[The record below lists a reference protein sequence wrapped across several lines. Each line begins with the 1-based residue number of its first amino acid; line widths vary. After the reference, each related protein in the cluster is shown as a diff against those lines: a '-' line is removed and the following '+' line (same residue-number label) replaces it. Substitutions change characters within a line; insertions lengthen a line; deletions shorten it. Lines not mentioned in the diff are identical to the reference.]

1 MEVIQNFLRIKNQIS
16 DLNPKTKLIAVSK
29 GQSVDKIK
37 LLIDSGADINQKTKE
52 GFTPLDI
59 SKKTENNMVIN
70 NYLIEK
76 GAISAFF

>member
-1 MEVIQNFLRIKNQIS
+1 M
-16 DLNPKTKLIAVSK
+16 
-29 GQSVDKIK
+29 IK